1 VATWQRY
8 WLFQL
13 PGLGVVSVLLILGAY
28 WFDLPRWTTP
38 FALGLWIVK
47 DLLLYPFLKSA
58 YEGPRPT
65 GPESMVGSLGTAT
78 EELCSSGLV
87 RIGLELWR
95 AESSTPV
102 RAGHAVRVIGCDGMT
117 MRVEPAGGEPEIDR

>member
-1 VATWQRY
+1 M
-8 WLFQL
+8 
-13 PGLGVVSVLLILGAY
+13 SVLVILGAY
-28 WFDLPRWTTP
+28 WFDLPRWTIP

-95 AESSTPV
+95 AESGKLHSGSSWP
-102 RAGHAVRVIGCDGMT
+102 CDGMT
-117 MRVEPAGGEPEIDR
+117 MRVEPAGREPEIDR